1 MSSSHPKPLQTAK
14 DLTSGDALLKF
25 CLCEAARCGRT
36 LASLGMT
43 SMAIER
49 REATNTKMA
58 KRKRTT
64 TRLIVAAS
72 ETDPDMLYA
81 TKFWAPDPFIF
92 LERNGRRT
100 LVLSDLEIDRGRK
113 QADADEFVMFSELE
127 REVQGKSRKT
137 PPYEKVLAHFL
148 RKRGVK
154 SAIVPAGFPLGYAE
168 GLAANKIRI
177 RATDGLFWPER
188 EAKSATEIELM
199 GRALRI
205 TEAGLRRSIEILKAS
220 KPGAR
225 KRLRWSG
232 KSLTSEILRAEID
245 STILRAGG
253 VPTGTI
259 VAGGDQACDP
269 HERGSGPLYANS
281 LIILDVFPRDAKTG
295 YFGDMTRTVLR
306 GRASE
311 AQRKLWDTVKTG
323 QALALKK
330 IKAGVDG
337 MAIHKAIQQ
346 FFADRGFPTEI
357 RKGRRVGFFHGTGHG
372 LGLEIHEYP
381 RLQKVTLKE
390 RQVLTVEPGLYYPG
404 VGGVRLE
411 DVVVVTKTGC
421 KILSR
426 FPKRLEI

>member
-1 MSSSHPKPLQTAK
+1 MSKTKTKP
-14 DLTSGDALLKF
+14 
-25 CLCEAARCGRT
+25 AR
-36 LASLGMT
+36 LM
-43 SMAIER
+43 
-49 REATNTKMA
+49 
-58 KRKRTT
+58 
-64 TRLIVAAS
+64 VAAS

-92 LERNGRRT
+92 LQRNGKRT

-127 REVQGKSRKT
+127 REVQGKSKKA

-148 RKRGVK
+148 KKLGVR
-154 SAIVPAGFPLGYAE
+154 SATVPANFPLGYAE
-168 GLAANKIRI
+168 ELAANKIRV
-177 RATDGLFWPER
+177 RATDGFFWPER
-188 EAKSATEIELM
+188 EAKSDKEIEMM

-205 TEAGLRRSIEILKAS
+205 TEAGLKRAIEVLKAS
-220 KPGAR
+220 TPGSG
-225 KRLRWSG
+225 KRLRWNG
-232 KSLTSEILRAEID
+232 KTLTSEMLRAEID
-245 STILRAGG
+245 SAVLRVGG

-269 HERGSGPLYANS
+269 HERGHGPLYADS

-311 AQRKLWDTVKTG
+311 AQRKLWETVKAG

-337 MAIHKAIQQ
+337 MTIHKAIQE
-346 FFADRGFPTEI
+346 FFANRGFPTEV
-357 RKGRRVGFFHGTGHG
+357 RNGRRVGFFHGTGHG

-381 RLQKVTLKE
+381 RLQKVVLKD

-404 VGGVRLE
+404 VGGARQE

-421 KILSR
+421 RIISR

>member
-1 MSSSHPKPLQTAK
+1 M
-14 DLTSGDALLKF
+14 
-25 CLCEAARCGRT
+25 RT
-36 LASLGMT
+36 RNRKS
-43 SMAIER
+43 
-49 REATNTKMA
+49 NTQ
-58 KRKRTT
+58 

-92 LERNGRRT
+92 LERNGKRT

-113 QADADEFVMFSELE
+113 QAEADEFVSFNQFE
-127 REVQGKSRKT
+127 REVQGRSKKA
-137 PPYEKVLAHFL
+137 PPYERVLAHFL
-148 RKRGVK
+148 RKRGVR
-154 SAIVPAGFPLGYAE
+154 SAIVPANFSLGYAQD
-168 GLAANKIRI
+168 LAANKIRVQ
-177 RATDGLFWPER
+177 ATNGLFWPER
-188 EAKSATEIELM
+188 EAKSENEVKMI

-205 TEAGLRRSIEILKAS
+205 TEKGLKRAIEVLKAS
-220 KPGAR
+220 KPGPG

-232 KSLTSEILRAEID
+232 KTLTSEMLRAEID

-253 VPTGTI
+253 IPTGTI

-269 HERGSGPLYANS
+269 HERGFGPLYAHS

-306 GRASE
+306 GRANE
-311 AQRKLWDTVKTG
+311 AQRKLWEAVKAG
-323 QALALKK
+323 QALALKE

-337 MAIHKAIQQ
+337 MTIHKAIQEL
-346 FFADRGFPTEI
+346 FAKRGFPTEV
-357 RKGRRVGFFHGTGHG
+357 RNGKNVGFFHGTGHG

-381 RLQKVTLKE
+381 RLQKVTLKD

-404 VGGVRLE
+404 LGGARQE
-411 DVVVVTKTGC
+411 DVVVVTKIGC

-426 FPKRLEI
+426 FPKQLAI